1 MEYIIIIL
9 TLILLLI
16 IAIKKTSCPRP
27 KLQLVMAI
35 EGR

>member
-16 IAIKKTSCPRP
+16 IAIKKTSCPSH
-27 KLQLVMAI
+27 QLVQLV
-35 EGR
+35 